1 MRAKKS
7 FAAWRGEPEC
17 QKCSVRQQALFC
29 DLVDSDFFGLDLH
42 IEDLEFPT
50 GSIIY
55 STDQPGRALFTVRH
69 GTVKLVQYLPNGS
82 QRIVRLLRRGATL
95 GLEAVLDEPY
105 RHTAITMQ
113 AALICRIPATAMH
126 QLNTKSPILCA
137 QLMKRWQQSIDQAD
151 EWLTRLSTGTAR
163 ARVARL
169 FLHLLDNSDTSKCQ
183 FFTREDVASI
193 LGITSETVCRIV
205 AEFSREEVIIASS
218 NNQYGCNVEK
228 LEKVAAT

>member
-95 GLEAVLDEPY
+95 GLEAVSYTHLDVY
-105 RHTAITMQ
+105 KRQ
-113 AALICRIPATAMH
+113 ALIN
-126 QLNTKSPILCA
+126 LPI
-137 QLMKRWQQSIDQAD
+137 
-151 EWLTRLSTGTAR
+151 
-163 ARVARL
+163 
-169 FLHLLDNSDTSKCQ
+169 
-183 FFTREDVASI
+183 
-193 LGITSETVCRIV
+193 
-205 AEFSREEVIIASS
+205 
-218 NNQYGCNVEK
+218 VEK
-228 LEKVAAT
+228 AVPRKDGLVTA